1 MGNLQFINAPLLWGL
16 LLASV
21 PIVIHL
27 LFRRR
32 FRRVEWAPMHYLKLS
47 IQRNRRRVRLE
58 QLLLLAT
65 RVALVLLLFFL
76 VARPLMQAAGLGG
89 WLGGRS
95 RTSQVLVLDDSLSTD
110 YRQEGRSAFQR
121 AQELAAEVVRTL
133 GPKDRFTLVLAS
145 RPDEPLMRDV
155 ELASPEDATRLIAAQ
170 SPAQTFASWKTALS
184 SIDKLVE
191 GSSYPIIEATLFT
204 DLRRAGWDDDLA
216 ELGNRWAAGR
226 VSLRVFDVGSPR
238 DDNVSLDALRPVE
251 RLALVGAPLR
261 FEAEV
266 RNDGNR
272 ELAGLDAT
280 FVVDGSPTAVRLPTI
295 AAGERVKIPLSAT
308 FQEAGPHHVSFQL
321 PDDELPA
328 DNQRW
333 LVANVREQLN
343 IVLIDGEP
351 SSEPLGGELDFLALA
366 LGLGVGEADA
376 FQMQLTTD
384 AEWSG
389 GGLGRPDLIV
399 LGNVASIAPEQADEL
414 ARLVEG
420 GAGAMIFLGE
430 QVADPTSYNQTL
442 YRGGAGP
449 LPAALDV
456 WSEEEASGLLVEQG
470 EAGPLVTLLQL
481 NPAVLERIKV
491 RRFYQVQSPEVAPQ
505 GVRVVAR
512 WNNAAASPAVLER
525 SFGRGRLMLW
535 TVTADRAWSDWPTE
549 PSYVMAIREAAK
561 AIARA
566 DDTGQDGLA
575 GDAIRHE
582 VAAERT
588 VTDATIE
595 APSFD
600 APQPLKLES
609 PATGAA
615 AISTTA
621 AATTTTT
628 DGAAS
633 DSTASAVPPNS
644 GSQGIVLAFP
654 ETRRAG
660 LYKLSWK
667 ESPGGPATALYA
679 VNPDRR
685 ETDLARIEPDA
696 LKSLWGGLP
705 VEVIS
710 GVSGNEAIA
719 VRGVEIW
726 RNLALGL
733 LGLMAFEACF
743 ATWAGRQR

>member
-21 PIVIHL
+21 PIIIHL
-27 LFRRR
+27 LYRRR
-32 FRRVEWAPMHYLKLS
+32 FRRVDWAPMRYLKLS

-110 YRQEGRSAFQR
+110 YRDGGRSAFQR
-121 AQELAAEVVRTL
+121 AQDLAVEVVRTL

-145 RPDEPLMRDV
+145 RPEEPLMRDV
-155 ELASPEDATRLIAAQ
+155 ELASPDDAARLIAAQ
-170 SPAQTFASWKTALS
+170 SPADTFTSWKTALEAVAG
-184 SIDKLVE
+184 LVE
-191 GSSYPIIEATLFT
+191 GSSYPIVEVTLCT
-204 DLRRAGWDDDLA
+204 DLRRAGWDDELT
-216 ELGNRWAAGR
+216 ELGNRWAGSR
-226 VSLRVFDVGSPR
+226 VSLRVFDVGTAR
-238 DDNVSLDALRPVE
+238 EDNVSLDVLRPTQ
-251 RLALVGAPLR
+251 RLALVGAPLQ
-261 FEAEV
+261 FEAEI
-266 RNDGNR
+266 RNDSNR
-272 ELAGLDAT
+272 ELSGVDAT
-280 FVVDGSPTAVRLPTI
+280 FYVDGRPTVVRLPTI
-295 AAGERVKIPLSAT
+295 AAGERAKIPLAAT

-328 DNQRW
+328 DNRRW
-333 LVANVREQLN
+333 LAVNVREQLN

-351 SSEPLGGELDFLALA
+351 SSEPLEGELDFLALA

-376 FQMQLTTD
+376 FQVQLTTD

-389 GGLGRPDLIV
+389 GGLGSPDLIV
-399 LGNVASIAPEQADEL
+399 LGNVASIATEQADEL
-414 ARLVEG
+414 ARLVAG

-430 QVADPTSYNQTL
+430 QVADPIGYNQSL
-442 YRGGAGP
+442 YRGGEGP
-449 LPAALDV
+449 LPAPLEI
-456 WSEEEASGLLVEQG
+456 WSDEEVSGLLVEPG
-470 EAGPLVTLLQL
+470 EAGPLDALLQL

-491 RRFYQVQSPEVAPQ
+491 RRFYQVQLPDETPP
-505 GVRVVAR
+505 GVRVLAR

-525 SFGRGRLMLW
+525 VYGRGRLLLW

-549 PSYVMAIREAAK
+549 PSYVMAVREAAK

-575 GDAIRHE
+575 GDAIRHQA
-582 VAAERT
+582 AAERT
-588 VTDATIE
+588 VGDATVE
-595 APSFD
+595 APGFD
-600 APQPLKLES
+600 SPQPLKLET
-609 PATGAA
+609 AEGEAANAA
-615 AISTTA
+615 AP
-621 AATTTTT
+621 
-628 DGAAS
+628 
-633 DSTASAVPPNS
+633 AVAQAKN
-644 GSQGIVLAFP
+644 IVLAFP
-654 ETRRAG
+654 DTRRAG

-667 ESPGGPATALYA
+667 ESPGGPAAAAYA

-685 ETDLARIEPDA
+685 ETALARIEPAA
-696 LKSLWGGLP
+696 LKALWGSLP

-710 GVSGNEAIA
+710 GAAGEEGIAI
-719 VRGVEIW
+719 RGVEIW
-726 RNLALGL
+726 RNLALCL